1 MSICRFELKKLRS
14 SRILCGLFVSLLV
27 LNFIVA
33 LLSSRPSNDVGAVEK
48 AYDDFLEDPQ
58 RVEQYY
64 QELEL
69 LLIENIRNPE
79 ISLPYRYSSK
89 YDDHVILS
97 EVFERYDYICGYREN
112 INRIIRLADRRMEDL
127 SEYGFADD
135 SYLVRSQVA
144 LRNRYE
150 SLTDE
155 VPSDGNYAYGYD
167 VYLHNR
173 SGLIFIVIFLT
184 VAISY
189 LFLNDKQAKVD
200 TVIRATR
207 YGGLRTAVGKMLTC
221 VTLCVVVTVVYCL
234 TSFIA
239 IGVSY
244 GYSSPLA
251 PVQSLPAFS
260 TVPYSCSILGYL
272 LLQTFFRII
281 AFTAYGMFLAMV
293 ASFRI
298 SHILNFVS
306 GGLYSFANLYPYFRR
321 YAGSLPAVKYL
332 NLTSLADFTELT
344 SFYRTVSVF
353 GYPIN
358 YETAVLFIALGQL
371 LTFSFLGCLFFC
383 KAPSLSLRRNKI
395 LFKHV
400 FTFKRI
406 SLAGAKPRK
415 PLFARSLCYYELV
428 KNRFG
433 LALCLTGVL
442 LLCRGFYVSNTV
454 GSMENYEE
462 ALYYRYIE
470 QIQPLDASSRRQ
482 FVLEERKRIDEI
494 IGRNAEITNAFE
506 LGQISRSEYSEYL
519 QIYYKAQQEN
529 SVFSNIERYCSYID
543 RKSDATGMDLKV
555 IYTSGYEKYF
565 SLSSDKFVCIALLLL
580 CARVFSVEFSDSG
593 GSGGFSQILRT
604 TKNGRRRTYATKLA
618 TFMLIGAFIS
628 VCFKVFGYFV
638 VKDNYLLPNMDSAL
652 CSLESFERVSSSI
665 TIRQYVILEFLIQI
679 LFGAFLSAVF
689 CFVSLC
695 VKRSIAYLCI
705 SSVLCTIPEVLY
717 RTVFMKLPF
726 LSILSLSVPQE
737 FIQRGR
743 YTDLT
748 SYMFMVLL
756 SFTLILLLLLF
767 HGDRQFSRE
776 ER

>member
-1 MSICRFELKKLRS
+1 MSIYRFELKKLRS

-27 LNFIVA
+27 LNFIVT
-33 LLSSRPSNDVGAVEK
+33 LLSSTPSSDIGAVEK
-48 AYDDFLEDPQ
+48 AYGDFLEDPQ

-69 LLIENIRNPE
+69 LLMENIRNPE
-79 ISLPYRYSSK
+79 FSFPYRYSSK

-112 INRIIRLADRRMEDL
+112 INRIIRLADRRIEDL
-127 SEYGFADD
+127 SEYGLADD
-135 SYLVRSQVA
+135 SYLIRSQVA
-144 LRNRYE
+144 LRNRYK

-155 VPSDGNYAYGYD
+155 IPSDGSYAYGYD
-167 VYLHNR
+167 VYLDNR
-173 SGLIFIVIFLT
+173 SCLIFIILFLI

-207 YGGLRTAVGKMLTC
+207 YGGLRTAVAKMLTC
-221 VTLCVVVTVVYCL
+221 VTLCVVVTVVFCASSL
-234 TSFIA
+234 IA

-244 GYSSPLA
+244 GYSSPLE

-281 AFTAYGMFLAMV
+281 AFTAFGMFLAMV

-298 SHILNFVS
+298 SHILNFIS
-306 GGLYSFANLYPYFRR
+306 GGLYLLANLYPFFRR

-344 SFYRTVSVF
+344 SFFRTVSVF
-353 GYPIN
+353 GYPIS
-358 YETAVLFIALGQL
+358 YETAVLFIAFGQFL
-371 LTFSFLGCLFFC
+371 IFSFLGCLFFC

-400 FTFKRI
+400 YTFKRI
-406 SLAGAKPRK
+406 SLPVPKPRK
-415 PLFARSLCYYELV
+415 PLFARSLWRYELI

-442 LLCRGFYVSNTV
+442 LLCRGVFVSNTV

-482 FVLEERKRIDEI
+482 FVSEERMRIDEI
-494 IGRNAEITNAFE
+494 LDRNAEITNTFE
-506 LGQISRSEYSEYL
+506 LGQISRSEYSEFL
-519 QIYYKAQQEN
+519 QAYYKAQQEN
-529 SVFSNIERYCSYID
+529 IVFTKVEKYCSYID
-543 RKSDATGMDLKV
+543 RKSDSIGLDLKV

-565 SLSSDKFVCIALLLL
+565 SLSSDIFLCIALLLL
-580 CARVFSVEFSDSG
+580 CARVFSVEFSDGSG
-593 GSGGFSQILRT
+593 NGGFSQILRT
-604 TKNGRRRTYATKLA
+604 TRNGRRRTYVTKLV
-618 TFMLIGAFIS
+618 TFMLMGAIVS
-628 VCFKVFGYFV
+628 VCFKVLGYVV
-638 VKDNYLLPNMDSAL
+638 VKDSYLLPNINSAL

-679 LFGAFLSAVF
+679 LFGALLSAAF

-705 SSVLCTIPEVLY
+705 SSVLCVIPEVLY
-717 RTVFMKLPF
+717 RTAFTKLPF
-726 LSILSLSVPQE
+726 LSLLSLSVPQE
-737 FIQRGR
+737 FIQQGR

-748 SYMFMVLL
+748 LYMLMVLL
-756 SFTLILLLLLF
+756 SFALILLLLLF
-767 HGDRQFSRE
+767 LGDRQFSQE